1 MAHITVKDARILFR
15 NFSGKP
21 TKFNSAGGKRT
32 FCLVLPDD
40 LAAQLE
46 ADGWNVKQTKPF
58 MDQEPERYIQVEVG
72 YKGRPPRVV
81 TITGEGK
88 TQRKTDLT
96 EETVGMLD
104 YAEIKRIDLTI
115 NPYHWEVS
123 GSTGVKAYL
132 RSMFVTLVED
142 ELEEMY
148 ADPGYGYEEPADA
161 PWVQDEEPPF

>member
-123 GSTGVKAYL
+123 DSTGVKAYL
-132 RSMFVTLVED
+132 RSLFVTLVED
-142 ELEEMY
+142 ELDELEEMY
-148 ADPGYGYEEPADA
+148 ADD